1 MKVLFIVNTKVKT
14 APLGIMYLS
23 GILKKHG
30 HHTGVAN
37 WRYEKV
43 RKTLIEKKFDMVA
56 FSITSGNYYQC
67 LEVCQKIKQE
77 FNIFTIFGGPL
88 ATLFPEIIE
97 EACIDGVC
105 IGEGEEAIVE
115 FVDKYQRGE
124 SIADI
129 RNWWIKQNDRIYR
142 NPVRP
147 LITDLDALPFPDRK
161 LLSHIHASGQR
172 VHAIETTRDC
182 PYNCTHCYQGAYSNI
197 YKDKGIRKRSV
208 DNVLRELEEIKDKF
222 LVDSFFFIDD
232 TFILD
237 YEWIKEFTIKYR
249 KEIHLPFF
257 CYVRANL
264 VTPNLV
270 KQLKDGGCTTAG
282 MGIESGDD
290 YVRNFILRRKM
301 TREEIITASRLIKAQ
316 GIRLI
321 TFNMVSIPGGS
332 LVVDFAT
339 LELNI
344 DCKPDYAHVAF
355 FEPHPK
361 LILTEQAIKEG
372 LFDGNYKRF
381 FDSSFDRKSMLNLK
395 NKREVM
401 EVENLHHLFSLSV
414 KFPFILP
421 FVRVLI
427 KVPLGSLYFI
437 IFKIS
442 RIFLLRVTSR
452 DKKLSLK
459 KYFKRFFHPQT
470 WIKN

>member
-1 MKVLFIVNTKVKT
+1 MKVLFTVNLKTKA

-23 GILKKHG
+23 GVLKKDR
-30 HHTGVAN
+30 HHVGVVN
-37 WRYEKV
+37 WKYKEV
-43 RKTLIEKKFDMVA
+43 RKKLLEEKFDILA

-67 LEVCQKIKQE
+67 LEICQRIKKE
-77 FNIFTIFGGPL
+77 FDIFTIFGGPH

-97 EACIDGVC
+97 EACVDGVC
-105 IGEGEEAIVE
+105 IGEGEKSIVE
-115 FVDKYQRGE
+115 FANKYQRGE
-124 SIADI
+124 SITDI
-129 RNWWIKQNDRIYR
+129 KNWWIKQNDRIYR

-147 LITDLDALPFPDRK
+147 LITDLDELPFPDRE
-161 LLSHIHASGQR
+161 LFRHFHSSGQR

-208 DNVLRELEEIKDKF
+208 DNVLKELREIKESF

-232 TFILD
+232 TFILN
-237 YEWIKEFTIKYR
+237 YEWVEEFTIRYR

-270 KQLKDGGCTTAG
+270 KQLKEGGCITAG

-290 YVRNFILRRKM
+290 YVRNFILKRKM
-301 TREEIITASRLIKAQ
+301 TREEIITASKLIKAQ
-316 GIRLI
+316 GIRLL
-321 TFNMVSIPGGS
+321 TFNMVNIPGGS
-332 LVVDFAT
+332 LVADFST

-361 LILTEQAIKEG
+361 LILTEQAIKKG

-381 FDSSFDRKSMLNLK
+381 FNTPVERKSMLNFK
-395 NKREVM
+395 NKREAVAI
-401 EVENLHHLFSLSV
+401 ENLHHLFALSV

-421 FVRVLI
+421 FVKVLI
-427 KVPLGSLYFI
+427 KVPLGNLYFI
-437 IFKIS
+437 IFKLN
-442 RIFLLRVTSR
+442 RLFLLRSVSR
-452 DKKLSLK
+452 DKKLSS
-459 KYFKRFFHPQT
+459 
-470 WIKN
+470 KNTSFS